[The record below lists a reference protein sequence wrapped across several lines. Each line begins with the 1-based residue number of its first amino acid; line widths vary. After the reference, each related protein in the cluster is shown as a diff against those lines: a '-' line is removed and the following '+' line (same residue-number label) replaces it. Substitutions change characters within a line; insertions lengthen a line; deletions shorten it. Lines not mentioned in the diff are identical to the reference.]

1 MAGPRLSATYSAWS
15 KGPVRWLL
23 LPEESH
29 AYARLGS
36 DLEAEAF
43 IVQFWRRRDPDPDT
57 PQNPVADRFSE
68 RVAMADQIYG
78 EGKRRGA
85 MTERGGALI
94 LLGPPTYLRASAR
107 QKPLPASR
115 DAAVRPTVPVLV
127 ETWGY
132 PASELPNGVPEILGR
147 QTDERIELQ
156 FVIENDRSYLASGKE
171 VLAAAARAAL
181 VAE

>member
-1 MAGPRLSATYSAWS
+1 MAGPRLSPTYSAWA

-36 DLEAEAF
+36 DREAEAF

-57 PQNPVADRFSE
+57 PQNRFADRFSE
-68 RVAMADQIYG
+68 RVAMADQIYT
-78 EGKRRGA
+78 ERHRRGA

-94 LLGPPTYLRASAR
+94 LLGPPPYLRAAAR
-107 QKPLPASR
+107 QKPMPASR
-115 DAAVRPTVPVLV
+115 DAMVRPTVPVLV

-132 PASELPNGVPEILGR
+132 PVAELPHGVPEILGR
-147 QTDERIELQ
+147 QDATRIELQ
-156 FVIENDRSYLASGKE
+156 FVIENERSYLASGKE
-171 VLAAAARAAL
+171 VLQAAARAAL